1 MTGKHTKKE
10 RKERF
15 RRLLVWLL
23 ILGMLLPT
31 VISLVTLS
39 MAVSEDDIANARAEV
54 AALEAKI
61 AETKAELEALRAD
74 QDSLIEQKGLLDEQI
89 NLYNEQIEILE
100 TAIGG
105 LDTQIAACEDELE
118 LLGAEQAEKYE
129 IFRQRVRVAYED
141 GDITYLGVLLDS
153 DSLTDF
159 FDRVEM
165 TSAIL
170 EQDQK
175 LRVELEALAEEI
187 ALKQAAL
194 EADRADQLALKQ
206 ELELARTELMAQQSE
221 AEVLLAGLEE
231 GEHENLMLVE
241 EYERLW
247 QEAMAEQERLTQ
259 EYEEQKRREEEE
271 RKRREEEERKRL
283 EEEARKKA
291 EEEALK
297 KAEEEAKKKAEE
309 EAAKQAESSALNQES
324 SSLEDSSA
332 VIDGSAES
340 SALINN
346 SQVTGEGQESSN
358 VSGEAGNMEESSTAA
373 KPENSQTP
381 EDSQSAENSQVTD
394 DSQSTEDSQ
403 VPEDSP
409 NTENSQVTEEDTKP
423 QVTITKYDLQKAAL
437 AIQEAELAYGQLLD
451 QYEQDMAQRQGELQ
465 SLLDKVG
472 EDTIYASF
480 DGRVVKIYNSVG
492 DDVREY
498 DTIMMLVNEEVMLLR
513 GDKYSNT
520 SLSRAENLDVVIDG
534 VTYDVTYIPYDED
547 EYLKKSMNN
556 EPLPSWFEVEE
567 SEDISFGE
575 SGTVR
580 LYRDY
585 SVNTLVIP
593 SSCIYTDDLGV
604 YVYKAENGQRLK
616 TYVAIGIETSSF
628 VEIVDGLD
636 EGDEVYGAE

>member
-1 MTGKHTKKE
+1 MRSVSRVSILVMAFGLMLSGCGNAEKKDAAVPE
-10 RKERF
+10 
-15 RRLLVWLL
+15 LLEPIAVAENTIEVKRQDFYFANYINVSVVPQTEELCFDMDGT
-23 ILGMLLPT
+23 IL
-31 VISLVTLS
+31 
-39 MAVSEDDIANARAEV
+39 EV
-54 AALEAKI
+54 YVNEGEMVEKGDALAKI
-61 AETKAELEALRAD
+61 D
-74 QDSLIEQKGLLDEQI
+74 Q
-89 NLYNEQIEILE
+89 
-100 TAIGG
+100 
-105 LDTQIAACEDELE
+105 
-118 LLGAEQAEKYE
+118 
-129 IFRQRVRVAYED
+129 
-141 GDITYLGVLLDS
+141 TYLTDS
-153 DSLTDF
+153 IKELQATISYEESIY
-159 FDRVEM
+159 EM
-165 TSAIL
+165 
-170 EQDQK
+170 
-175 LRVELEALAEEI
+175 
-187 ALKQAAL
+187 
-194 EADRADQLALKQ
+194 
-206 ELELARTELMAQQSE
+206 
-221 AEVLLAGLEE
+221 
-231 GEHENLMLVE
+231 
-241 EYERLW
+241 
-247 QEAMAEQERLTQ
+247 RLTQ
-259 EYEEQKRREEEE
+259 ADLDVQIAEAKMAKLQAAYEEQEQKKAEEEA
-271 RKRREEEERKRL
+271 RKQA

-324 SSLEDSSA
+324 SSLEESSA

-358 VSGEAGNMEESSTAA
+358 VSGEAGNMEESSTAVQ
-373 KPENSQTP
+373 PENSQVSNDSQNTENSQTP
-381 EDSQSAENSQVTD
+381 DDSQNTENSQITD
-394 DSQSTEDSQ
+394 DSQ
-403 VPEDSP
+403 
-409 NTENSQVTEEDTKP
+409 NTDDSQVTEEDTKP
-423 QVTITKYDLQKAAL
+423 QVVITKYDLQKAAL
-437 AIQEAELAYGQLLD
+437 VIQEAELTYGQLLE

-480 DGRVVKIYNSVG
+480 DGRVVKVYNSVG
-492 DDVREY
+492 DYVREY
-498 DTIMMLVNEEVMLLR
+498 DTIMLLVNEEVMLLR

-580 LYRDY
+580 LYKDY

-604 YVYKAENGQRLK
+604 YVYKSENGQRLK